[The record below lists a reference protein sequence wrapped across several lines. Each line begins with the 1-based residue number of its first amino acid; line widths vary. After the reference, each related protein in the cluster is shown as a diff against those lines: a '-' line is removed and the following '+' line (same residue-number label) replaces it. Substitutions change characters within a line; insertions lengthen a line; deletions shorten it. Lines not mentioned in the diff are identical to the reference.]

1 MSANDALHRLVVT
14 MATLRGPGGCPWDA
28 EQTHESLVP
37 YVLEEVYELIEA
49 LESGSPEDV
58 KEELGDVL
66 YQVLFHADIAAH
78 ATNSPFTIDD
88 VAAAV
93 DEKMRVRHP
102 HVFAEGDAKSVDE
115 VVARWDE
122 IKKEQKSHRESVVEG
137 IPEKLSALARA
148 ASVMKRSKD
157 ILPAPTPKDSRATT
171 EEELGEQLLAIVAN
185 ARAQG
190 LDAERALRQ
199 ATRNWEDRVR
209 ASEQASRNGVQ
220 DSAES

>member
-1 MSANDALHRLVVT
+1 MSANDALHRLVAT

-78 ATNSPFTIDD
+78 ATDSPFTIDD

-102 HVFAEGDAKSVDE
+102 HVFAEGDARSVDE
-115 VVARWDE
+115 VVTRWEE
-122 IKKEQKSHRESVVEG
+122 IKKAQKSHRESVVEG

-148 ASVMKRSKD
+148 ASVLKRSKD
-157 ILPAPTPKDSRATT
+157 ILPAPTPEDPTVTT
-171 EEELGEQLLAIVAN
+171 EEELGQRLLAIVAG

-209 ASEQASRNGVQ
+209 AAEQATRNGVQ

>member
-1 MSANDALHRLVVT
+1 MSANDALHRLVAT
-14 MATLRGPGGCPWDA
+14 MATLRGPDGCPWDA

-122 IKKEQKSHRESVVEG
+122 IKKQQKSHRESAVEG

-148 ASVMKRSKD
+148 ASVLKRSKD
-157 ILPAPTPKDSRATT
+157 ILPAPTPEDSTATT
-171 EEELGEQLLAIVAN
+171 EKELGDQLLAIVAN

-199 ATRNWEDRVR
+199 ATRNWEDRVW

>member
-1 MSANDALHRLVVT
+1 MSANDALQRLVAT

-28 EQTHESLVP
+28 EQTHQSLVP
-37 YVLEEVYELIEA
+37 YVVEEVFELVEA
-49 LESGSPEDV
+49 LESGSPDDV

-78 ATNSPFTIDD
+78 ATDSPFTIDD

-122 IKKEQKSHRESVVEG
+122 IKKEQKSHRESAVEG

-148 ASVMKRSKD
+148 ASVLKRSKD
-157 ILPAPTPKDSRATT
+157 ILPAPTPEDSRATT

-209 ASEQASRNGVQ
+209 AAEQASRNGVQ

>member
-1 MSANDALHRLVVT
+1 MSADDALNRLVET
-14 MATLRGPGGCPWDA
+14 MAMLRGPGGCPWDA
-28 EQTHESLVP
+28 EQTHTSLVP
-37 YVLEEVYELIEA
+37 YVIEEVYELVEA

-102 HVFAEGDAKSVDE
+102 HVFADGDAASVDE
-115 VVARWDE
+115 VVKRWDE
-122 IKKEQKSHRESVVEG
+122 IKKEQKSHRESAVEG

-148 ASVMKRSKD
+148 ASVLKRSKD
-157 ILPAPTPKDSRATT
+157 ILPAPGPHHPSATT
-171 EEELGEQLLAIVAN
+171 EEELGDQLLAIVAN

-209 ASEQASRNGVQ
+209 ATEQATRNGVQ

>member
-1 MSANDALHRLVVT
+1 MSQNEALNRLVET
-14 MATLRGPGGCPWDA
+14 MAQLRGHGGCPWDA

-37 YVLEEVYELIEA
+37 YVIEEVYELVEA

-78 ATNSPFTIDD
+78 ARNSPFTIDD

-102 HVFAEGDAKSVDE
+102 HVFADGDAQSVDE
-115 VVARWDE
+115 VVKRWDE
-122 IKKEQKSHRESVVEG
+122 IKKEQKAHRESVVEG

-148 ASVMKRSKD
+148 ASVLKRSKD
-157 ILPAPTPKDSRATT
+157 VLPAPTSELPGVTT
-171 EEELGEQLLAIVAN
+171 EEELGQQLLAMVAD

-190 LDAERALRQ
+190 LDAERALRV
-199 ATRNWEDRVR
+199 ATRQWEERVR
-209 ASEQASRNGVQ
+209 AKEQAARNGVQ
-220 DSAES
+220 DPSQS

>member
-122 IKKEQKSHRESVVEG
+122 IKKEQKSHRESAVEG

-148 ASVMKRSKD
+148 ASVLKRSKD
-157 ILPAPTPKDSRATT
+157 ILPAPTPEDSTATT
-171 EEELGEQLLAIVAN
+171 EKELGEQLLAIVAN

-209 ASEQASRNGVQ
+209 ASEHASRNGVQ

>member
-1 MSANDALHRLVVT
+1 MSANDALHRLVAT
-14 MATLRGPGGCPWDA
+14 MATLRGPDGCPWDA

-137 IPEKLSALARA
+137 IPEKLSAIARA
-148 ASVMKRSKD
+148 ASVLKRSKD
-157 ILPAPTPKDSRATT
+157 ILPAPTPEDSRATT

-190 LDAERALRQ
+190 LDAERALSQ

-209 ASEQASRNGVQ
+209 ATEQASRNGVQ

>member
-1 MSANDALHRLVVT
+1 MSAHEALHRLVET

-28 EQTHESLVP
+28 VQTHQSLVP
-37 YVLEEVYELIEA
+37 YVIEEVYELVEA

-66 YQVLFHADIAAH
+66 YQILFHADIAAH
-78 ATNSPFTIDD
+78 ATESPFTLDD
-88 VAAAV
+88 LAAAV

-102 HVFAEGDAKSVDE
+102 HVFADGDATSVDE
-115 VVARWDE
+115 VVKRWDE

-137 IPEKLSALARA
+137 IPDKLSALARA
-148 ASVMKRSKD
+148 ASVLKRSKD
-157 ILPAPTPKDSRATT
+157 ILPAPSLENPTATT
-171 EEELGEQLLAIVAN
+171 EEELGEQLLALVAD

-190 LDAERALRQ
+190 LDAERALRL
-199 ATRNWEDRVR
+199 ATRNWEDQVR
-209 ASEQASRNGVQ
+209 ATEQANRNGVQ

>member
-1 MSANDALHRLVVT
+1 MSANDALHRLVET
-14 MATLRGPGGCPWDA
+14 MATLRGPDGCPWDA

-137 IPEKLSALARA
+137 IPEGLSALARA
-148 ASVMKRSKD
+148 ASVLKRSKD
-157 ILPAPTPKDSRATT
+157 ILPAPTPQDSTVTT
-171 EEELGEQLLAIVAN
+171 EEDLGEQLLAIVAR

-209 ASEQASRNGVQ
+209 ATEQASRNGVQ

>member
-1 MSANDALHRLVVT
+1 MSANDALHRLVET

-28 EQTHESLVP
+28 EQTHQSLVP
-37 YVLEEVYELIEA
+37 YVVEEVFELVEA
-49 LESGSPEDV
+49 LESGSPDDV

-78 ATNSPFTIDD
+78 ATDSPFTIDD

-148 ASVMKRSKD
+148 ASVLKRSRD
-157 ILPAPTPKDSRATT
+157 ILPAPTPEDSRATT

-209 ASEQASRNGVQ
+209 AAEQASRNGVQ

>member
-1 MSANDALHRLVVT
+1 MSANDALHRLVAT
-14 MATLRGPGGCPWDA
+14 MATLRGPDGCPWDA

-122 IKKEQKSHRESVVEG
+122 IKKEQKSHRESAVEG

-148 ASVMKRSKD
+148 ASVLKRSKD
-157 ILPAPTPKDSRATT
+157 ILPAPTPEDSTATT
-171 EEELGEQLLAIVAN
+171 EKELGDQLLAIVAN

>member
-1 MSANDALHRLVVT
+1 
-14 MATLRGPGGCPWDA
+14 
-28 EQTHESLVP
+28 
-37 YVLEEVYELIEA
+37 
-49 LESGSPEDV
+49 
-58 KEELGDVL
+58 
-66 YQVLFHADIAAH
+66 
-78 ATNSPFTIDD
+78 

-102 HVFAEGDAKSVDE
+102 HVFADGDAASVDE
-115 VVARWDE
+115 VVKRWDE
-122 IKKEQKSHRESVVEG
+122 IKKEQKSHRESAVEG

-148 ASVMKRSKD
+148 ASVLKRSKD
-157 ILPAPTPKDSRATT
+157 ILPAPSPHHPSAST
-171 EEELGEQLLAIVAN
+171 EEELGDQLLAIVAG

-209 ASEQASRNGVQ
+209 AAEQATRNGVQ

>member
-1 MSANDALHRLVVT
+1 MSANDALHRLVAT
-14 MATLRGPGGCPWDA
+14 MATLRGPDGCPWDA

-93 DEKMRVRHP
+93 DEKMRVQHP

-122 IKKEQKSHRESVVEG
+122 IKKEQKSHRESAVEG

-148 ASVMKRSKD
+148 ASVLKRSKD
-157 ILPAPTPKDSRATT
+157 ILPAPTPEDSTATT
-171 EEELGEQLLAIVAN
+171 EKELGEQLLAIVAN

-190 LDAERALRQ
+190 LDTERALRQ

>member
-1 MSANDALHRLVVT
+1 MSANDALQRLVAT

-28 EQTHESLVP
+28 EQTHQSLVP
-37 YVLEEVYELIEA
+37 YVVEEVFELVEA
-49 LESGSPEDV
+49 LESGSLDDV

-78 ATNSPFTIDD
+78 ATDSSFTIDD

-148 ASVMKRSKD
+148 ASVLKRSKD
-157 ILPAPTPKDSRATT
+157 ILPAPTPEDSRATT

-209 ASEQASRNGVQ
+209 AAEQASRNGVQ

>member
-1 MSANDALHRLVVT
+1 MSANDALHRLVET
-14 MATLRGPGGCPWDA
+14 MATLRGPDGCPWDA
-28 EQTHESLVP
+28 EQTHQSLVP
-37 YVLEEVYELIEA
+37 YVVEEVFELVEA
-49 LESGSPEDV
+49 LESGSPDDV

-78 ATNSPFTIDD
+78 ATDSPFTIDD

-148 ASVMKRSKD
+148 ASVLKRSKD
-157 ILPAPTPKDSRATT
+157 ILPAPTPEDSRAAT

-209 ASEQASRNGVQ
+209 AAEQASRNGVQ

>member
-1 MSANDALHRLVVT
+1 MSANDALHRLVAT
-14 MATLRGPGGCPWDA
+14 MATLRGPDGCPWDA

-102 HVFAEGDAKSVDE
+102 HVFAEGDAKSVD
-115 VVARWDE
+115 DE
-122 IKKEQKSHRESVVEG
+122 IHVLLNCELYIDLRYDLLQHMSELNPEFYTLPCLTKFCMILTTSSVQN
-137 IPEKLSALARA
+137 ILAKYL
-148 ASVMKRSKD
+148 VF
-157 ILPAPTPKDSRATT
+157 
-171 EEELGEQLLAIVAN
+171 N
-185 ARAQG
+185 AQ
-190 LDAERALRQ
+190 
-199 ATRNWEDRVR
+199 
-209 ASEQASRNGVQ
+209 
-220 DSAES
+220 

>member
-1 MSANDALHRLVVT
+1 MSANDALERLVAT

-37 YVLEEVYELIEA
+37 YVVEEVFELVEA
-49 LESGSPEDV
+49 LESGSPDDV

-78 ATNSPFTIDD
+78 ATDSPFTIDD

-148 ASVMKRSKD
+148 ASVLKRSKD

-209 ASEQASRNGVQ
+209 AAEQASRNGVQ

>member
-1 MSANDALHRLVVT
+1 MSANDALHRLVAT

-28 EQTHESLVP
+28 EQTHQSLVP
-37 YVLEEVYELIEA
+37 YVVEEVFELVEA
-49 LESGSPEDV
+49 LESGSPDDV

-78 ATNSPFTIDD
+78 ATDSSFTIDD

-148 ASVMKRSKD
+148 ASVLKRSKD
-157 ILPAPTPKDSRATT
+157 ILPAPTPEDSRATT

-209 ASEQASRNGVQ
+209 AAEQASRNGVQ

>member
-1 MSANDALHRLVVT
+1 MSANDALHRLVET

-137 IPEKLSALARA
+137 IPEGLSALARA
-148 ASVMKRSKD
+148 ASVLKRSKD
-157 ILPAPTPKDSRATT
+157 ILPAPTPQDSTVTT
-171 EEELGEQLLAIVAN
+171 EEDLGEQLLAIVAR

-209 ASEQASRNGVQ
+209 ATEQASRNGVQ

>member
-1 MSANDALHRLVVT
+1 MSANDALQRLVAT

-28 EQTHESLVP
+28 EQTHQSLVP
-37 YVLEEVYELIEA
+37 YVVEEVFELVEA
-49 LESGSPEDV
+49 LESGSPDDV

-78 ATNSPFTIDD
+78 ATDSPFTIDD

-122 IKKEQKSHRESVVEG
+122 IKKEQKSHRESAVEG

-148 ASVMKRSKD
+148 ASVLKRSKD
-157 ILPAPTPKDSRATT
+157 ILPAPTPEDSTATT
-171 EEELGEQLLAIVAN
+171 EKELGEQLLAIVAN

-209 ASEQASRNGVQ
+209 AAEQASRNGVQ

>member
-1 MSANDALHRLVVT
+1 MSANDALHRLVAT

-28 EQTHESLVP
+28 EQTHQSLVP
-37 YVLEEVYELIEA
+37 YVVEEVFELVEA
-49 LESGSPEDV
+49 LESGSPDDV

-78 ATNSPFTIDD
+78 ATDSPFTIDD

-148 ASVMKRSKD
+148 ASVLKRSKD
-157 ILPAPTPKDSRATT
+157 ILPAPTPEDSRATT

-209 ASEQASRNGVQ
+209 AAEQASRNGVQ

>member
-1 MSANDALHRLVVT
+1 MSANDALHRLVET

-37 YVLEEVYELIEA
+37 YVVEEVYELVEA

-78 ATNSPFTIDD
+78 ATDSPFTIDD

-93 DEKMRVRHP
+93 EEKMWVRHP
-102 HVFAEGDAKSVDE
+102 HVFAEGDALSVDE
-115 VVARWDE
+115 VVKRWDE
-122 IKKEQKSHRESVVEG
+122 IKKEQKSHRESAVEG

-148 ASVMKRSKD
+148 ASVLKRSKD
-157 ILPAPTPKDSRATT
+157 ILPAPTPEHPRATT
-171 EEELGEQLLAIVAN
+171 EEELGQRLLAIVAD
-185 ARAQG
+185 ARVQG

-199 ATRNWEDRVR
+199 ATRNWEERVR
-209 ASEQASRNGVQ
+209 AVEQATRNGVQ

>member
-1 MSANDALHRLVVT
+1 MSANDALHRLVAT
-14 MATLRGPGGCPWDA
+14 MATLRGPDGCPWDA

-148 ASVMKRSKD
+148 ASVLKRSKD
-157 ILPAPTPKDSRATT
+157 ILPAPTPEDSTATT
-171 EEELGEQLLAIVAN
+171 EKELGEQLLAIVAN

-220 DSAES
+220 DSADS

>member
-1 MSANDALHRLVVT
+1 
-14 MATLRGPGGCPWDA
+14 
-28 EQTHESLVP
+28 
-37 YVLEEVYELIEA
+37 
-49 LESGSPEDV
+49 V

-148 ASVMKRSKD
+148 ASVLKRSKD
-157 ILPAPTPKDSRATT
+157 ILPAPTPEDSTATT
-171 EEELGEQLLAIVAN
+171 EKELGEQLLAIVAN

>member
-1 MSANDALHRLVVT
+1 MSANDALQRLVAT

-28 EQTHESLVP
+28 EQTHQSLVP
-37 YVLEEVYELIEA
+37 YVVEEVFELVEA
-49 LESGSPEDV
+49 LESGSPDDV

-78 ATNSPFTIDD
+78 ATDSPFTIDD

-148 ASVMKRSKD
+148 ASVLKRSKD
-157 ILPAPTPKDSRATT
+157 ILPAPTPEDSRATT

-209 ASEQASRNGVQ
+209 AAEQASRNGVQ

>member
-1 MSANDALHRLVVT
+1 MSANDALQRLVAT

-28 EQTHESLVP
+28 EQTHQSLVP
-37 YVLEEVYELIEA
+37 YVVEEVFELVEA
-49 LESGSPEDV
+49 LESGSPDDV

-78 ATNSPFTIDD
+78 ATDSPFTIDD

-148 ASVMKRSKD
+148 ASVLKRSKD
-157 ILPAPTPKDSRATT
+157 ILPAPTPQDSTVTT
-171 EEELGEQLLAIVAN
+171 EEELGEQLLAIVAR

-199 ATRNWEDRVR
+199 ATRVWEDRVR
-209 ASEQASRNGVQ
+209 ATEQASRNGVQ